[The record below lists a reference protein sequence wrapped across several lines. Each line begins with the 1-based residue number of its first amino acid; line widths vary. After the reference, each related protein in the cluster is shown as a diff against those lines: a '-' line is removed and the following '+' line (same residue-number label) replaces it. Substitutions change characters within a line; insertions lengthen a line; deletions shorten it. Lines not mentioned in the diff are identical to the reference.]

1 MESDMKATTLILK
14 QIAKIPRG
22 TPFKAAVLY
31 QFASY
36 NNVRQILARLV
47 KAEKLVRVTRGLYV
61 KPETNPYVGKVL
73 PSAEEIV
80 EVIAKN
86 SGEQITKNGAEAANL
101 MGLSTQV
108 PMRSIFLTSGNSRRI
123 KIGNR
128 EVILKHANPR
138 KFIGANV
145 PVTLALNALWYLGK
159 ANVNM
164 DTFKSIRE
172 KLKASDYNTLVHH
185 TAQMPGWMVNKF
197 YQYQKTLNNHD

>member
-1 MESDMKATTLILK
+1 MEAFMKAITLVLK

-22 TPFKAAVLY
+22 TPFKATALY

-36 NNVRQILARLV
+36 GNVRQILARLV
-47 KAEKLVRVTRGLYV
+47 KTQKLVRVTRGVYV
-61 KPETNPYVGKVL
+61 KPEKNPYIGKVL

-80 EVIAKN
+80 KVIAKN
-86 SGEQITKNGAEAANL
+86 SGEQIAKNGAEAANL
-101 MGLSTQV
+101 LGLSTQV

-128 EVILKHANPR
+128 EVFLKHANPR

-145 PVTLALNALWYLGK
+145 PVTLVLNALWYLGK
-159 ANVNM
+159 ENVNIS
-164 DTFKSIRE
+164 TIKSIRE
-172 KLKASDYNTLVHH
+172 KLNASDYNTLINH

-197 YQYQKTLNNHD
+197 FQFQKTINNHD